1 MSDETRPDS
10 VPTDSDAWISD
21 FLQQLELEFLQLAK
35 FTFSRTS
42 DTGDNQRALLFA
54 IRRLLANDGMPE
66 AVMQS
71 IFSDP
76 KFGWTEAKNKRR
88 FELIDREVDDTL
100 SHDEALELESLTF
113 QMRYAS
119 KPVEDDRVNE
129 ARQELERLKIEL
141 GQSEKKPS

>member
-10 VPTDSDAWISD
+10 VPTDADAWISD
-21 FLQQLELEFLQLAK
+21 LLQKLELEFLQLAK

-42 DTGDNQRALLFA
+42 DTGDNQRVLLFA
-54 IRRLLANDGMPE
+54 IRRILANDGMPE
-66 AVMQS
+66 AVMQA

-76 KFGWTEAKNKRR
+76 NFGWTEAKNKRR

-113 QMRYAS
+113 QMRYAN
-119 KPVEDDRVNE
+119 KPVEDDRVNK
-129 ARQELERLKIEL
+129 ARQKLERLKTEI
-141 GQSEKKPS
+141 GRSENKPT